1 MRNIKL
7 IIEYDG
13 TDFCGWQIQKVKSKK
28 EKGKSRTVQ
37 GELEKALSKILN
49 KKINPAL
56 PSSTKDKL
64 RKGGVKVIGSGR
76 TDSGV
81 HAEGQVANFRTSS
94 LLPLKN
100 IQKGVNSLLPDTIS
114 VIKIEEA
121 PLDFHARFDA
131 KNKTYRYAIFNAEIN
146 RPLIKDYFCRL
157 PYKLNLLLMK
167 KEIKCLKGKHNF
179 KSFQAS
185 DKKERSSIRTINK
198 INLSKNGNFIYLD
211 ITADGFLYNMVRN
224 IAGTLIEI
232 GRGKFPPGSMKK
244 ILLAKNRQLA
254 GPTAPAKGLTL
265 IGVKY

>member
-7 IIEYDG
+7 TIEYDG
-13 TDFCGWQIQKVKSKK
+13 TEFCGWQIQ
-28 EKGKSRTVQ
+28 RPAQ
-37 GELEKALSKILN
+37 GAKRKTIQETIEQALSKILQE
-49 KKINPAL
+49 KI
-56 PSSTKDKL
+56 
-64 RKGGVKVIGSGR
+64 KVIGSGR

-81 HAEGQVANFRTSS
+81 HAEGQVANFRTIS

-131 KNKTYRYAIFNAEIN
+131 KNKTYRYVIFNAEIN
-146 RPLIKDYFCRL
+146 RPLIKDYSCRL
-157 PYKLNLLLMK
+157 PHKLDLLLMK

-185 DKKERSSIRTINK
+185 DKKERSSVRTIQK
-198 INLSKNGNFIYLD
+198 INLSQKGKFIYLN
-211 ITADGFLYNMVRN
+211 ITADGFLYNMARN
-224 IAGTLIEI
+224 IAGTLLET

-254 GPTAPAKGLTL
+254 GPTALAKGLTL